1 MGKKIVFCGGGN
13 MAEGIMRSLIANGA
27 ARAED
32 ITVNE
37 IFQTRCDYL
46 NETYKV
52 NAITDATEQM
62 KDADLFFIAV
72 NPHQVINVTPKIKE
86 TMKEGSIVLSIA
98 AGCTVSMLEEQVGA
112 DKKVVR
118 VMPNT
123 LSQSGNGYSA
133 ACINANIDDDD
144 KTFITTILDA
154 LGQTMYIDE
163 SMFNTFTAFS
173 CSGPMWIYKTVEA
186 MVDAGVYVGFSRADS
201 RNMVLKNMAGVA
213 KLLDETGDHPAAR
226 VDAMCSPGGVTIEGL
241 KVLEETA
248 FRGNLMKSIA
258 AAVDKANRV

>member
-1 MGKKIVFCGGGN
+1 MGKKILFCGGGN

-27 ARAED
+27 ASADD

-46 NETYKV
+46 NERYKV
-52 NAITDATEQM
+52 NAVTDASAQM
-62 KDADLFFIAV
+62 KDADMFFIAV
-72 NPHQVINVTPKIKE
+72 NPHQVVNVTPAIRAN
-86 TMKEGSIVLSIA
+86 MKDGAIVLSIA
-98 AGCTVSMLEEQVGA
+98 AGCTVSMLEEQVGK

-133 ACINANIDDDD
+133 ACINSNIDDED
-144 KTFITTILDA
+144 KEFITTVLDA

-173 CSGPMWIYKTVEA
+173 CSGPMWIYKMAEA
-186 MVDAGVYVGFSRADS
+186 MIDAGVYSGFSRNDA
-201 RNMVLKNMAGVA
+201 RNIVLKNMAGVA
-213 KLLDETGDHPAAR
+213 KLLDDTGDHPADR
-226 VDAMCSPGGVTIEGL
+226 IDAMCSPGGVTIEGV
-241 KVLEETA
+241 KVLEESA